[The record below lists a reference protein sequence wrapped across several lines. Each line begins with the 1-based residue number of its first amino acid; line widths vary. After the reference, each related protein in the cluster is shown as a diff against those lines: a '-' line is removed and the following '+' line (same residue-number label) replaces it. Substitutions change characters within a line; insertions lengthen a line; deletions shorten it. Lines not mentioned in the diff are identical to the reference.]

1 MASEPE
7 DIPLGEEGEARTW
20 SDRAASV
27 AGAAKALLATRWE
40 IFEEEINAKAGLF
53 GRGVAAIAV
62 GAALGI
68 GALLLLAALLA
79 AVFAQLFHNVALG
92 ILTAMLLYA
101 GGAAFAGRAAW
112 KALTAVQP
120 TKYPETRRELERDV
134 EALRA
139 ALATEDADAEFGD
152 EDGPFPSPGS
162 ASGRNPS
169 DEREL
174 TDLEA
179 RVREV
184 GE

>member
-1 MASEPE
+1 MATEPE
-7 DIPLGEEGEARTW
+7 DLPLGEDDVERTW
-20 SDRAASV
+20 SERAASV
-27 AGAAKALLATRWE
+27 AGAAKALIATRLE

-53 GRGVAAIAV
+53 GRGVAAVAA

-92 ILTAMLLYA
+92 ILVAMLVYA

-112 KALTAVQP
+112 KALSAVKP
-120 TKYPETRRELERDV
+120 TRYPETTRELARDL

-139 ALATEDADAEFGD
+139 ALATED
-152 EDGPFPSPGS
+152 EDGGFAPPG
-162 ASGRNPS
+162 AAPGGGGRS
-169 DEREL
+169 DEREVG
-174 TDLEA
+174 DLEA